1 MEERINALRSQMEE
15 AIAGV
20 QSKEA
25 LAEFWQQYLS
35 KNGSINKSSLR
46 PPPSFGRRLSSNP
59 VFILSGL

>member
-35 KNGSINKSSLR
+35 KNGSIAELM
-46 PPPSFGRRLSSNP
+46 
-59 VFILSGL
+59 